1 MDFQK
6 QWYEDKD
13 VKDLIQQIYKV
24 MKKYEITKMGFES
37 EEEIVT
43 YLCSIYSHTPTEHK
57 ITNGYGMN
65 MFHLEF
71 NEGKV
76 QIDL

>member
-13 VKDLIQQIYKV
+13 VKELIQQIYKV

-37 EEEIVT
+37 EEDIETI
-43 YLCSIYSHTPTEHK
+43 LCYITGEKTEHNIK
-57 ITNGYGMN
+57 NGYSMSG
-65 MFHLEF
+65 FHLEF
-71 NEGKV
+71 QLGKV